1 MKSFIEGSLKILSMS
16 DLTCLRNCLSP
27 VRFLILIPSLKDKSS
42 NLSREVML
50 FRTSTGKGFMY
61 SKKDKSALLDLS
73 LKILFN
79 VLVYFSLT
87 TSSSVI
93 LADKALT
100 NALALSSVY

>member
-1 MKSFIEGSLKILSMS
+1 M
-16 DLTCLRNCLSP
+16 
-27 VRFLILIPSLKDKSS
+27 PSLKDKSS

-50 FRTSTGKGFMY
+50 LSTSTGNGFMY

-87 TSSSVI
+87 TSSSFI